1 MLIDLHANVPPLELS
16 HGAGQGL
23 NPQPRGTGG
32 HVLIKTKRAIAV
44 KLGVSGKDGATGTAL
59 RSQQGDLN
67 FWPGGIS
74 FPRELCKR
82 SVGLCHR
89 PDTAEHSPM
98 LEHGVPGLPV
108 VPLDTLV
115 SAGSGVALR
124 AGAVIWAV
132 RHGPRKALPGM

>member
-74 FPRELCKR
+74 SHVNYVR
-82 SVGLCHR
+82 GLWGSAIALTQQSTHR
-89 PDTAEHSPM
+89 C
-98 LEHGVPGLPV
+98 
-108 VPLDTLV
+108 
-115 SAGSGVALR
+115 
-124 AGAVIWAV
+124 
-132 RHGPRKALPGM
+132 